1 MLEEIKRDLFHMRH
15 DTARAKAW
23 RLIATVD
30 SLPKERRASA
40 EASARL
46 LIAESYELEG
56 TDTQENEG

>member
-1 MLEEIKRDLFHMRH
+1 MRH

-30 SLPKERRASA
+30 GLPKERRASA